1 METKLLRELCVEIV
15 DCPHST
21 PSWTSAGKIVIR
33 NFNIQNGKIDFSNPS
48 FTDQEHYLHRIKRA
62 KPEGG
67 DLVITREA
75 PMGQVGMI
83 PSNVECCL
91 GQRMVLLKVDRTV
104 CNPYYL
110 LYALQS
116 PAVQFQIKCNEGTG
130 TTVSNLRIPILE
142 HLEIPF
148 VNKENQDR
156 IAAFLKLIDDKI
168 EVNNK
173 IIKNLEEQIELCSEE
188 ILKNNS
194 DAPQCNLREICQFI
208 TGYSYKSDE
217 LVPSDTAL
225 VTIKNFSRNGGFNID
240 GLKPINASKKIKD
253 QQAVDLFDILV
264 AHTDLTQKA
273 EIVGN
278 AEMVMDLGNYK
289 EAIASMDIVKV
300 VPISDVYPKSIIYCI
315 LKSRQFKQHCLG
327 YVNGTTVLHLSKRA
341 LPEFSFKI
349 TDDKVKIKSIS
360 NIAHN
365 SIKLISLL
373 MKSNRILYSIRDRL
387 LPKLLTGEIKLKNQ

>member
-33 NFNIQNGKIDFSNPS
+33 NFNIQHGKIDFSNPS

-168 EVNNK
+168 EANNK
-173 IIKNLEEQIELCSEE
+173 IIKNLEEQLC
-188 ILKNNS
+188 L
-194 DAPQCNLREICQFI
+194 L
-208 TGYSYKSDE
+208 YKSFILYKENFIGIKPVSE
-217 LVPSDTAL
+217 LF
-225 VTIKNFSRNGGFNID
+225 TISIGKTPPRKETEWF
-240 GLKPINASKKIKD
+240 SKKETDIKWVSISD
-253 QQAVDLFDILV
+253 MGKSYPYIQNTSEYITKEAAEKFKIKVVPDNTILLSFKLTLGRICI
-264 AHTDLTQKA
+264 TD
-273 EIVGN
+273 G
-278 AEMVMDLGNYK
+278 EMATN
-289 EAIASMDIVKV
+289 EAIAHFPIEDESILEYLYCYLRTFNYETLGNTSSIATALNSKIIKNMQIP
-300 VPISDVYPKSIIYCI
+300 VPKNDELDRFHHLTAPLLQQIKI
-315 LKSRQFKQHCLG
+315 LSRQQS
-327 YVNGTTVLHLSKRA
+327 VLQNIREA
-341 LPEFSFKI
+341 LL
-349 TDDKVKIKSIS
+349 T
-360 NIAHN
+360 
-365 SIKLISLL
+365 KLIS
-373 MKSNRILYSIRDRL
+373 S
-387 LPKLLTGEIKLKNQ
+387 EIELKNQ

>member
-116 PAVQFQIKCNEGTG
+116 PAVQFQI
-130 TTVSNLRIPILE
+130 
-142 HLEIPF
+142 
-148 VNKENQDR
+148 
-156 IAAFLKLIDDKI
+156 
-168 EVNNK
+168 
-173 IIKNLEEQIELCSEE
+173 
-188 ILKNNS
+188 
-194 DAPQCNLREICQFI
+194 
-208 TGYSYKSDE
+208 
-217 LVPSDTAL
+217 
-225 VTIKNFSRNGGFNID
+225 
-240 GLKPINASKKIKD
+240 
-253 QQAVDLFDILV
+253 
-264 AHTDLTQKA
+264 
-273 EIVGN
+273 
-278 AEMVMDLGNYK
+278 
-289 EAIASMDIVKV
+289 
-300 VPISDVYPKSIIYCI
+300 
-315 LKSRQFKQHCLG
+315 
-327 YVNGTTVLHLSKRA
+327 
-341 LPEFSFKI
+341 
-349 TDDKVKIKSIS
+349 
-360 NIAHN
+360 
-365 SIKLISLL
+365 
-373 MKSNRILYSIRDRL
+373 
-387 LPKLLTGEIKLKNQ
+387 

>member
-33 NFNIQNGKIDFSNPS
+33 NFNIQHGKIDFSNPS

-168 EVNNK
+168 EANNK

-194 DAPQCNLREICQFI
+194 DTPQCNLREICQFI

-253 QQAVDLFDILV
+253 QQVVDLFDILV

-289 EAIASMDIVKV
+289 EAIASMDLVKV

-349 TDDKVKIKSIS
+349 TDDKIKIKSIS

-373 MKSNRILYSIRDRL
+373 MKSNRILYSIRDTL

>member
-173 IIKNLEEQIELCSEE
+173 IIKSLEEFSI
-188 ILKNNS
+188 
-194 DAPQCNLREICQFI
+194 
-208 TGYSYKSDE
+208 
-217 LVPSDTAL
+217 AL
-225 VTIKNFSRNGGFNID
+225 VKNSLKESINNGLSLSLSDYALLNPTRTIKKGKISRYIGMSSLSNSVSFPLDWEFKEFSGGAKFQNGDTLFARITPCLENGKTAFVGF
-240 GLKPINASKKIKD
+240 LKEDEVAFGSTEYIVICSKGVLPNEFFYCLARTPDFRDFAAKRFNGTSGRQRISHNEIAPYPLPFFSTEKIENLNNVLPPI
-253 QQAVDLFDILV
+253 
-264 AHTDLTQKA
+264 
-273 EIVGN
+273 
-278 AEMVMDLGNYK
+278 
-289 EAIASMDIVKV
+289 
-300 VPISDVYPKSIIYCI
+300 
-315 LKSRQFKQHCLG
+315 FKQINNLG
-327 YVNGTTVLHLSKRA
+327 LQNRRLNA
-341 LPEFSFKI
+341 LR
-349 TDDKVKIKSIS
+349 
-360 NIAHN
+360 NI
-365 SIKLISLL
+365 ILPKLIS
-373 MKSNRILYSIRDRL
+373 
-387 LPKLLTGEIKLKNQ
+387 GEIELKKQ

>member
-148 VNKENQDR
+148 VNKETQDR

-194 DAPQCNLREICQFI
+194 DDPQCNLGEICQFV

-225 VTIKNFSRNGGFNID
+225 VTIKNFSRNGGFDID
-240 GLKPINASKKIKD
+240 GLKPINASKKVKD

-289 EAIASMDIVKV
+289 EAIASMDLVKV

-341 LPEFSFKI
+341 LPEFAFKI
-349 TDDKVKIKSIS
+349 TDDKIKIKLIS
-360 NIAHN
+360 NITHN
-365 SIKLISLL
+365 SVKLISLL
-373 MKSNRILYSIRDRL
+373 MKSNRILYSIRNAI
-387 LPKLLTGEIKLKNQ
+387 LPKLLTGEIELKNK

>member
-21 PSWTSAGKIVIR
+21 PLWTSAGKIVIR

-194 DAPQCNLREICQFI
+194 DAPQCNLGEICQFV

-240 GLKPINASKKIKD
+240 GLKPINASKKVKD

-289 EAIASMDIVKV
+289 EAIASMDLVKV

-341 LPEFSFKI
+341 LPEFAFKI
-349 TDDKVKIKSIS
+349 TDDKIKIKLIS
-360 NIAHN
+360 NITHN

-373 MKSNRILYSIRDRL
+373 MKSNRILYSIRNAL
-387 LPKLLTGEIKLKNQ
+387 LPKLLTGEIELKNK